1 MKPDT
6 RRNALILSVCVAALA
21 LGGCGGGGT
30 GTSPG
35 PAPIAPPPPAAP
47 PPPPPPPPPP
57 APAPVPPPPPVGIN
71 FDDSEYR
78 RSNAAV
84 SSRAITAWNS
94 GATGQNVKVGVVDTG
109 INPNLA
115 EFAGRIDPASRDV
128 VANRGVTDTEGHG
141 TAVSATIAAARNGSQ
156 NVGVAFSSTILS
168 LNTSNPNNCDDDGCK
183 HSDSDIARAID
194 IAVANNARV
203 INISLGGDSVGTS
216 MLNAVRRA
224 SAAGVVIVMSAGNDG
239 TPNPGAFA
247 TGSAAAGGNNVI
259 IAGAIDDQRNLASFS
274 NRAGTGASFYLA
286 ALGVRVRTIDHTG
299 TGFLYSGTSFS
310 APVITGAA
318 ALLASAFPH
327 LTGAQI
333 VSILL
338 GSADDAGAPGTDID
352 FGRGILNIERA
363 FQPQGATKLAG
374 SGIPLPDTGD
384 GDAAG
389 PMGDARAA
397 AGQMAGAIILDG
409 YSRAFAVDLATSL
422 ARAPQEEPLAQG
434 LQGNLHSATLA
445 RAGTAV
451 SITVDRKRSAQP
463 WVGMAQ
469 FGLTHEDSRRARIL
483 SGLMLSRLDRKTAF
497 AIGIAE
503 SGKTLQQRLEGKSGN
518 AFLVAR
524 DPMTRMGFFG
534 DKSTS
539 IGVRRDLGP
548 VALTLTGERGE
559 VRRPGFNRLL
569 SQPPYSIST
578 LSLDRGFGK
587 ARVSLGATRL
597 EERDTVF
604 GGRLSEAFTTGG
616 STSWF
621 ADAHASYE
629 LGNGWSASG
638 SYRRG
643 WTSMPGA
650 GLGQRGRL
658 STDAWSLDLAKGNA
672 LFAGDRFA
680 LRLMQPL
687 RVRSGG
693 FDLSLPVSYD
703 YSSGSVGYEQRFFNL
718 APSGREIDLE
728 AAYGMRL
735 LTGQLSANAF
745 VRRQPGHIEAADTD
759 VGAALRFSLEF

>member
-1 MKPDT
+1 MKPNH
-6 RRNALILSVCVAALA
+6 RRNVLILSVGVAALV

-35 PAPIAPPPPAAP
+35 PSPIAPPPPAAP
-47 PPPPPPPPPP
+47 PPPPPPPPAP
-57 APAPVPPPPPVGIN
+57 PAPVPPPPPPATN

-109 INPNLA
+109 INPNLS

-128 VANRGVTDTEGHG
+128 VASRGVTDTEGHG
-141 TAVSATIAAARNGSQ
+141 TAVSATIAAARNGTQ

-168 LNTSNPNNCDDDGCK
+168 LNTSNPNNCDEDGCK
-183 HSDSDIARAID
+183 HNDSDIARAID

-239 TPNPGAFA
+239 TANPGVFA
-247 TGSAAAGGNNVI
+247 TSSAAAGVNNVI

-274 NRAGTGASFYLA
+274 NHAGTGAPFYLA

-318 ALLASAFPH
+318 ALLASAFPN
-327 LTGAQI
+327 LSGAQI

-338 GSADDAGAPGTDID
+338 NSADDAGAPGTDAD

-363 FQPQGATKLAG
+363 FQPQGATKMAG
-374 SGIPLPDTGD
+374 SGVPVPDTGN

-434 LQGNLHSATLA
+434 LQGSLHTATMG

-451 SITVDRKRSAQP
+451 SITVDRKSSRQP

-469 FGLTHEDSRRARIL
+469 LGLTYEDSRRARIL

-497 AIGIAE
+497 AMGISE
-503 SGKTLQQRLEGKSGN
+503 SGKTLQQRLEGRAGN

-524 DPMTRMGFFG
+524 DPMSRMGFFG
-534 DKSTS
+534 DKATS

-548 VALTLTGERGE
+548 VALTLTGERGQ

-569 SQPPYSIST
+569 AQPPYSIGSLT
-578 LSLDRGFGK
+578 LDRGLGR
-587 ARVSLGATRL
+587 AHVSLGATRL

-604 GGRLSEAFTTGG
+604 GGRVSDAFARGG

-621 ADAHASYE
+621 ADAGASWD
-629 LGNGWSASG
+629 LGRGWSANG
-638 SYRRG
+638 NYRRG
-643 WTSMPGA
+643 WTNMPGA

-658 STDAWSLDLAKGNA
+658 STDAWSFDLAKGNA
-672 LFAGDRFA
+672 LFAADRFA

-703 YSSGSVGYEQRFFNL
+703 YSDGKVGYEQRFFNL

-728 AAYGMRL
+728 AAYAMRL
-735 LTGQLSANAF
+735 LTGQLSFNAF
-745 VRRQPGHIEAADTD
+745 MRRQPGHIEAADSD
-759 VGAALRFSLEF
+759 VGAALRFNVGF